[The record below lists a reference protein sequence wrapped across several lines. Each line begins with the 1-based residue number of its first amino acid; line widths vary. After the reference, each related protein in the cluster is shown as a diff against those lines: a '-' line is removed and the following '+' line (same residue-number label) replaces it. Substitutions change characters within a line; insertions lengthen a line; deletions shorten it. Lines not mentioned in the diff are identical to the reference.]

1 MEFSCILF
9 FYILL
14 PAITATRQCWADTS
28 YSKTNVHTGNQAK
41 LTCAGDFCAKF
52 VYPTGTEWGCPAP
65 GVCTKGGKQKD
76 YTGPIDATGKR
87 ATGTMYCCD
96 RELCNSAGSFDAIA
110 FSIKCWSDQTSELQE
125 THTAAKKLVDCP
137 SMSFCGKLVY
147 EGGVEW
153 GCIEKEAYCVDSKSQ
168 LLTIGDEHKIECM
181 TDFCA
186 KSILANS
193 MENIAAWDCGTML
206 LWAVSFMIPSFTDVE
221 LDRPFKTYI
230 YSLNL
235 NHALLAAVSVMV
247 GYDQRGKH
255 LGFGELFE
263 RGSANFNLASALIM
277 LIIDC
282 VWMHLYAWTVDQSRK
297 AEGTKW
303 FKEWMKE
310 MRGHYH
316 LEGEQVKPEVRKGL
330 VDEVDQVRS
339 SKVADIEVESLTKK
353 YGLTGGY
360 GLIDMNLRATRGQV
374 TVLLG
379 HNGAGKSTA
388 FNVICGKTKPTFGT
402 VHVEGPIGLCPQTNP
417 LFAKLSAL
425 EHLWF
430 FHHLKGSSGDWED
443 EAERLMHDLD
453 FYDAKDELAQNLSG
467 GTKRK
472 LCVAMAVIGDPN
484 VILLD
489 EPTAGMDPGA
499 RIAVEKLLQRVKKD
513 RTILLTTH
521 FMDEAEKV
529 GDWVTIIQSGRNIL
543 NGSPEYLKKKYGTGY
558 ILTVV
563 GSPVVAGVIQD
574 TTARVDYQALEKF
587 GQNIAEVCHKICGG
601 DIADYPVGVA
611 RGRQID
617 VTIPVEHKT
626 KFPVL
631 MNLLEN
637 MMQKQPDPNL
647 PVALLD
653 FGLSMNTLEQVF
665 LKVTDG
671 NSTDRSSGVAAMT
684 ESWVKAR
691 KLDGSALHWAQFL
704 AMLRKRFLHNYR
716 NWGLLL
722 AQLVLP
728 TLCLLLCLRNVKEA
742 AVPREMT
749 DVYIPYDFSDMLYPA
764 RVILQDTARGGS
776 PGSSFYNEKFKTMET
791 EFISVAAHDSFDT
804 AVLKMLVAVG
814 MAKDANRRLRQYS
827 GGQKRKISIG
837 IALLAQNTIRILDE
851 PTAGLDPRAR
861 REIWSYLDLARHRG
875 AGGRTAQLL
884 TSHSMD
890 EYSGGYKLTL
900 VLRGGDVGELTADQL
915 EERTKQRIENVCR
928 AVTDTFPEAKIH
940 EIGHSLT
947 GVWVVPATNLPWSNI
962 WADVLA
968 LVQEGR
974 GLGA

>member
-1 MEFSCILF
+1 MEIRDSLDEINPVGKTLDELADIVHYMVYKKCGMCPSVITSTEDPMPQ
-9 FYILL
+9 FYAEGSEKS
-14 PAITATRQCWADTS
+14 PAGRIIKAQCWADTS

-65 GVCTKGGKQKD
+65 GVCTKNGKQID

-96 RELCNSAGSFDAIA
+96 RELCNSAVSFDA
-110 FSIKCWSDQTSELQE
+110 KR
-125 THTAAKKLVDCP
+125 LVDCP

-168 LLTIGDEHKIECM
+168 LLTMSHDGREVLYTKTKSHSGDEHKIECM

-193 MENIAAWDCGTML
+193 MENIAAWGCGNMLMCTLWTVFEIVIPLLLAAPLVFAYLSAEDKLAPVDYPASPGMSWQLDGMNLTCDDVIYTGQKGVENATMSQVMTGLLTRLGKNKTATYAVDLKTLEKALASNETVAEATCRVGVEFKKLEPKNGHIDYTIWFPKPTDAKWSRKEKWEPTLDKAPPPKYQLTGALGLQYAVDQSLTAYPIIMALLIFPNVVNLARAIASEGEAGLKEYMEVMGLSVTQFYSAHCLMGWLKALPIYVVLCFPIILHLKMVPAILVILTIFVYSWAALSFALMCSSMLKTSSGVFRGTML

-417 LFAKLSAL
+417 LFAKLSAR

-563 GSPVVAGVIQD
+563 GSPVVDGVIQD
-574 TTARVDYQALEKF
+574 TTARVDYQA
-587 GQNIAEVCHKICGG
+587 V
-601 DIADYPVGVA
+601 
-611 RGRQID
+611 
-617 VTIPVEHKT
+617 
-626 KFPVL
+626 
-631 MNLLEN
+631 
-637 MMQKQPDPNL
+637 
-647 PVALLD
+647 
-653 FGLSMNTLEQVF
+653 GLSL
-665 LKVTDG
+665 
-671 NSTDRSSGVAAMT
+671 S
-684 ESWVKAR
+684 
-691 KLDGSALHWAQFL
+691 
-704 AMLRKRFLHNYR
+704 
-716 NWGLLL
+716 
-722 AQLVLP
+722 
-728 TLCLLLCLRNVKEA
+728 LLCI
-742 AVPREMT
+742 
-749 DVYIPYDFSDMLYPA
+749 Y
-764 RVILQDTARGGS
+764 
-776 PGSSFYNEKFKTMET
+776 
-791 EFISVAAHDSFDT
+791 
-804 AVLKMLVAVG
+804 
-814 MAKDANRRLRQYS
+814 
-827 GGQKRKISIG
+827 
-837 IALLAQNTIRILDE
+837 
-851 PTAGLDPRAR
+851 
-861 REIWSYLDLARHRG
+861 
-875 AGGRTAQLL
+875 
-884 TSHSMD
+884 
-890 EYSGGYKLTL
+890 
-900 VLRGGDVGELTADQL
+900 
-915 EERTKQRIENVCR
+915 
-928 AVTDTFPEAKIH
+928 
-940 EIGHSLT
+940 
-947 GVWVVPATNLPWSNI
+947 
-962 WADVLA
+962 
-968 LVQEGR
+968 
-974 GLGA
+974 